1 MDFASYGK
9 QAVRLANL
17 RPYGAPDDD
26 TLRSF
31 VDDAFPSR
39 GGELSGGDL
48 DVLRACHVE
57 FREVML
63 APGDGGAVRTMNAV
77 MRRHPI
83 SPEISDHL
91 HPGETRRWHVHLV
104 ADGPIGDQ
112 LAGSMAMGLMTTLLD
127 VGLDRRG
134 SCRDEAC
141 DDVFLDSSP
150 GGTRRYCSD
159 TCQNRANVAAYRA
172 RKRAAARASDP
183 SGVGD
188 GEATDDAGKMGVTD
202 R

>member
-1 MDFASYGK
+1 MDFATYGE

-17 RPYGAPDDD
+17 RPYGLPDDD
-26 TLRSF
+26 AIRQF
-31 VDDAFPSR
+31 VEEAFPSNDR
-39 GGELSGGDL
+39 ELTAQDVA
-48 DVLRACHVE
+48 VLRACHVE
-57 FREVML
+57 FRDVML
-63 APGDGGAVRTMNAV
+63 APGDRGAVRAMNGV

-134 SCRDEAC
+134 SCHENAC

-172 RKRAAARASDP
+172 RKRAAARHEAPGGSGSD
-183 SGVGD
+183 D
-188 GEATDDAGKMGVTD
+188 IA
-202 R
+202 